1 MNCRHCGN
9 ELKNLVIDL
18 GSQPPSNSYL
28 SEIDLKKEETYFP
41 LKVYVCSNCF
51 LVQTADFTSRETFF
65 NQDYAYFSSTSK
77 TWLRHA
83 HEYAQ
88 NITERFSLSK
98 NSFVMEVASND
109 GYLLKNFV
117 KMGIACLGIEPTEST
132 ASHATSIGV
141 ETIVDFYGS
150 NLAAEIKNKRGM
162 ADLIVCNNV
171 YAHVPDINDFTEA
184 LEISLGKNGVI
195 TIEFPHLLN
204 LLEQCQFDTIY
215 HEHYSYLSITTVQKI
230 FQKKNLRIFDVEKI
244 STHGGSVR
252 IYGCKSNAI
261 HDTLPSVQQAIDEE
275 AKKGLLDLNIYSK
288 FQDRAEKLN

>member
-1 MNCRHCGN
+1 
-9 ELKNLVIDL
+9 
-18 GSQPPSNSYL
+18 
-28 SEIDLKKEETYFP
+28 
-41 LKVYVCSNCF
+41 
-51 LVQTADFTSRETFF
+51 
-65 NQDYAYFSSTSK
+65 
-77 TWLRHA
+77 
-83 HEYAQ
+83 
-88 NITERFSLSK
+88 
-98 NSFVMEVASND
+98 
-109 GYLLKNFV
+109 
-117 KMGIACLGIEPTEST
+117 MGIACLGIEPTEST

-230 FQKKNLRIFDVEKI
+230 FQKRI
-244 STHGGSVR
+244 
-252 IYGCKSNAI
+252 
-261 HDTLPSVQQAIDEE
+261 
-275 AKKGLLDLNIYSK
+275 
-288 FQDRAEKLN
+288 